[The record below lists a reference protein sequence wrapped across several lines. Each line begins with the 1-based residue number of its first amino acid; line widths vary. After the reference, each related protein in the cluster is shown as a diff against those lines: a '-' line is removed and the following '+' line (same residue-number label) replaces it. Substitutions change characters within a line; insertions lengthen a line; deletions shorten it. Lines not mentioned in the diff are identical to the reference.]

1 MIKITVDRTKENPC
15 EIEADAANFDE
26 LRDDIITIAYN
37 LIGGIAQNHRERRTT
52 DNNAEL
58 LQRVTLAKNMLEMGA
73 QAAIDEIASN
83 EDPGFEILI

>member
-1 MIKITVDRTKENPC
+1 MIPEPAADPDRK
-15 EIEADAANFDE
+15 
-26 LRDDIITIAYN
+26 RDDIVTIAYN
-37 LIGGIAQNHRERRTT
+37 LIGGIAQNHRERGTT

-58 LQRVTLAKNMLEMGA
+58 LQRVTLAKSMLEMGA